1 LTLAVETDKQAK
13 QDLSPRIL
21 VADPLAPDGLERLE
35 RIGHVDVATGLSS
48 EELLARIGD
57 YDALVVRSETQV
69 TADVLQAGAKLR
81 VVGRAGVGVDN
92 IDLDAATSAGVLVV
106 NAPTGNTVAAAE
118 HVIGVIFALMRN
130 IPKADAAMHSGGWDR
145 KRFTGQELRGKTL
158 GLLGLGKIGYEVA
171 RMASQGLQMSVIAY
185 DPLVTADRAEQAGAG
200 LVDFDTLLETSDIL
214 SVHVPLTPKTR
225 GIISKKELH
234 RMRKGSRVVNVARG
248 GIIDE
253 NDLEGAIK
261 DGHIAGAAVD
271 VFTTEPL
278 PPDHPLRL
286 LNEVVLTPHL
296 GASTEEAQVNVATDV
311 ADQIGQYLSGETPPH
326 AVNAPAI
333 LSEDAHRLKP
343 YLSLSFKLGSL
354 AGQLTGTGIR
364 QLTCSYSKE
373 LAGTAVH
380 YLTAEAL
387 RGLFAHFTEARI
399 NPVNARVV
407 ASSHGI
413 AVEERTT
420 TESLDGAAAV
430 QIEAVGDGTLVVAGA
445 LVHGEP
451 RITRIGGFRL
461 DMGAEGIFLVGS
473 HTDRPGV
480 VAVIARLL
488 AAGDINIAGIE
499 LGRDTPRGRAVMVM
513 QVDDPVSP
521 ALAAQIQREA
531 GLDQLTVVEL

>member
-1 LTLAVETDKQAK
+1 MTTTLEAEEQEAPTVV
-13 QDLSPRIL
+13 PRIL
-21 VADPLAPDGLERLE
+21 VADPVAADGLERLE
-35 RIGHVDVATGLSS
+35 RIGSVDVATGLSS
-48 EELLARIGD
+48 QDLIARIGD

-69 TADVLQAGAKLR
+69 TAEVLEAAHKLR

-92 IDLDAATSAGVLVV
+92 IDLDAATRAGVLVV

-118 HVIGVIFALMRN
+118 HAIGVIFALMRN
-130 IPKADAAMHSGGWDR
+130 IPRADAAMHSGGWDR

-171 RMASQGLQMSVIAY
+171 RMASHGLQMTVIAF
-185 DPLVTADRAEQAGAG
+185 DPLVSAERAEQAGAT
-200 LVDFDTLLETSDIL
+200 LVDFDTLLEQADIL

-225 GIISKKELH
+225 GVISQKELQ
-234 RMRKGSRVVNVARG
+234 RMKQGARVINVARG

-253 NDLEGAIK
+253 SDLEKAIEV
-261 DGHIAGAAVD
+261 GHIAGAAID

-278 PPDHPLRL
+278 PAEHPLRSL
-286 LNEVVLTPHL
+286 SEVVLTPHL

-311 ADQIGQYLSGETPPH
+311 ADQIGQYLAGETPPH

-333 LSEDAHRLKP
+333 RSEDADRLKP
-343 YLSLSFKLGSL
+343 YLNLCYKLGSL
-354 AGQLTGTGIR
+354 VGQLTGRGIK
-364 QLTCSYSKE
+364 QVSFSYSGE

-387 RGLFAHFTEARI
+387 RGLFSHFTEARI

-420 TESLDGAAAV
+420 TELLDGTGV
-430 QIEAVGDGTLVVAGA
+430 VLIEAIGDSRLVVAGA
-445 LVHGEP
+445 LVRGEP
-451 RITRIGGFRL
+451 RITRIGEFGVN
-461 DMGAEGIFLVGS
+461 MGAEGTFLVGS

-488 AAGDINIAGIE
+488 AAEDINIAGIE

-513 QVDDPVSP
+513 QVDDPVSR
-521 ALAAQIQREA
+521 ALEAQIQREA
-531 GLDQLTVVEL
+531 GLDELTVVEL